1 MRTRSKRTLATV
13 VLIATLATIPLVIL
27 LEERPGVGWVQAA
40 DWCVWSIFVFEYL
53 VLMIAARNPRHYVRQ
68 NPVNLLVILLS
79 FPSLPSILGLV
90 RLARLV
96 RFLRLL
102 RLAGITTKGITGIR
116 HVLTRRGF
124 ADVAIAAAFLVLAGG
139 TALALIEPETVRG
152 HITDGIYWALFTVTT
167 VGYSTVI
174 PATAWGRMIG
184 VVLMLTSVGLISTLA
199 ASITASFLGQDE
211 EEELREL
218 KQQISRMEALLVGMS
233 IRVGAPTFSGLPQ
246 IEGPAVKSPET
257 APRPCPPTAAIVITP
272 NASVIDHVSPL
283 RRGGADTPSNM
294 QWQPK
299 AKDMVE

>member
-1 MRTRSKRTLATV
+1 MGAKSKRTLATV
-13 VLIATLATIPLVIL
+13 VLVATLATIPLVIL
-27 LEERPGVGWVQAA
+27 LEEQPGAGWVRAA
-40 DWCVWSIFVFEYL
+40 DWCLWAIFVLEY
-53 VLMIAARNPRHYVRQ
+53 VILMITARNARDYLRQ

-167 VGYSTVI
+167 VGYSTVT
-174 PATAWGRMIG
+174 PATSWGRMIG

-199 ASITASFLGQDE
+199 ASITASFLGRDE
-211 EEELREL
+211 EAELRDL
-218 KQQISRMEALLVGMS
+218 KQQISRMEELLVGMS
-233 IRVGAPTFSGLPQ
+233 IRVGDPSFSGLLLT
-246 IEGPAVKSPET
+246 EGPTVQSPEN
-257 APRPCPPTAAIVITP
+257 APRPCASTEEIVITP
-272 NASVIDHVSPL
+272 NAYVMDHLVPL
-283 RRGGADTPSNM
+283 KRGGADSPSNM
-294 QWQPK
+294 Q
-299 AKDMVE
+299 